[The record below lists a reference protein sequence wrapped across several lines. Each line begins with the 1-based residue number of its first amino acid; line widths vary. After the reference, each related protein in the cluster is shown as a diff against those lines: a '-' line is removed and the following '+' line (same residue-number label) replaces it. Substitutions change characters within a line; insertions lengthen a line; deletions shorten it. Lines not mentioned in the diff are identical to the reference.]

1 MCPFVSGNRLN
12 YYIRFWGNV
21 KGIFLF
27 FQKIAAL
34 EADQV
39 PSRRRNHTRPATA
52 PARRMFP
59 QKYSHTSRM
68 IREARY
74 QICIALPILL
84 VLTILTAVVTIVG
97 SLLGGAHIWG
107 YYPGKIWSQLICLF
121 LLIPVK
127 VHGREKLHERTSYI
141 FVPNHQGSFDI
152 FLIYGFLG
160 RNFKW
165 MMKKSLRKIPFVGKA
180 CESAGHI
187 FVDRSGPKKVLETI
201 RQAKDSLKDGVSLVV
216 FPEGARSFTGHM
228 GYFKKGAFQLAD
240 DLQLAVVPVTIDG
253 SFEILPRTGK
263 WIHRHRMIL
272 TIHDPIP
279 PKGQG
284 ADNMKATMAEA
295 YTAVESALP
304 DKFKG
309 MVKNEDQ
316 DR

>member
-1 MCPFVSGNRLN
+1 M
-12 YYIRFWGNV
+12 
-21 KGIFLF
+21 
-27 FQKIAAL
+27 KIL
-34 EADQV
+34 Y
-39 PSRRRNHTRPATA
+39 N
-52 PARRMFP
+52 
-59 QKYSHTSRM
+59 
-68 IREARY
+68 IY
-74 QICIALPILL
+74 QICFALPILL
-84 VLTILTAVVTIVG
+84 VLTILTALVTIVG
-97 SLLGGAHIWG
+97 SLLGGAHFWG
-107 YYPGKIWSQLICLF
+107 YYPGKIWSQLICYL

-127 VHGREKLHERTSYI
+127 INGREKLHKRTSYV

-187 FVDRSGPKKVLETI
+187 FVDRSSPRKVLATMH
-201 RQAKDSLKDGVSLVV
+201 QAEASLKDGVSLVV
-216 FPEGARSFTGHM
+216 FPEGARTFTGHM
-228 GYFKKGAFQLAD
+228 GYFKRGAL
-240 DLQLAVVPVTIDG
+240 TIDG

-272 TIHDPIP
+272 TIHEPIA

-284 ADNMKATMAEA
+284 AENIKATMAEA

-304 DKFKG
+304 EQYRG

-316 DR
+316 DNL